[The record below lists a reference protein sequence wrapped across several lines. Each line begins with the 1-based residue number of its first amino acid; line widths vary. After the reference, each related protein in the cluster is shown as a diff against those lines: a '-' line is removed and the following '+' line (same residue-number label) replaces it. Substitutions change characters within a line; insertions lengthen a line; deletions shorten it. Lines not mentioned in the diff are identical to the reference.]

1 MIPRLGMN
9 DASGPGLAIVSSVPS
24 SASQQYQVPQSGRLR
39 SYDCHMSTPILD
51 TKLRALPPRPNAV
64 PRPSLIERLDDG
76 LQSRLILVS
85 APAGFGKTTMVSEWV
100 AGCNRREPDVRP
112 AWLSL
117 DEGDS
122 DSALFLAYLVA
133 ALRTVAADVG
143 QGVLGMLQS
152 PQPPPTETMLT
163 ALLNEITT
171 LPYGLV
177 LVLDDYHLVDSEPV
191 DQALTFLLEHLPPQ
205 MHLVIVT
212 REDPRLPLARW
223 RARGQLT
230 ELRAADL
237 RFTPSEAAEFLNR
250 VMGLDLSAEDVTA
263 LESRTEGWIAG
274 LQLAALSIQGR
285 SDAASFIQTFSGSHR
300 FVLDYLVEEVL
311 QRQPQRVRS
320 FLLQTAILDKLCG
333 ALCDAVTGQ
342 KHGKA
347 MLELLERGN
356 LFVVPL
362 DEERQWY
369 RYHHLFADVLHVH
382 LLDQQPDQ
390 LPALQRRASEWYEEN
405 GSRSDA
411 IRHALCSEDFGWA
424 AELIERAGLMTEDG
438 SQAATWLKW
447 TRALPDEMIRSR
459 PVLSAWYACALLG
472 SGELEAAEARLKD
485 AERRLEPG
493 RGAQAVVAD
502 EEQLRS
508 LLATIAVVRA
518 YNAQAVG
525 DVPGT
530 LKHAQRVFELLPEG
544 DHFRREQATG
554 LVGMTYWASGD
565 LQAADRVFAGY
576 STRMLAAGN
585 IPDAMGTASV
595 LADIRPPLG
604 RLRAAVDTFTEL
616 LQVGVD
622 RGGPLPPEA
631 ADLYRGLGELDLERG
646 DLAAAARHL
655 QTSEELGEQGER
667 PTWRWRW
674 CVARARLD
682 QAEGDLEGALSL
694 LDEAQR
700 LFIRTPLPEVR
711 PVPALKARIWAMQGR
726 VAEASEWARE
736 RGLSVDDDL
745 SYLRE
750 FEHVTLARVLIA
762 QYESERVDGAVH
774 DAARLLER
782 LLHAAEQGGR
792 TGSVIE
798 ILAVQALAHQARGDT
813 TLALAPLEHALSLA
827 EPEGYVRVFV
837 DEGAPMAGLLQ
848 EAVFRAIAPDSA
860 RRVLAAFPSVRP
872 DGARPSEAQ
881 CEDRQLL
888 SEREIEV
895 LQHIAAGL
903 TNREIAARLYLSLY
917 TVKAHARSIYDKL
930 DAHSRTQA
938 VARARDLGILPRF

>member
-1 MIPRLGMN
+1 
-9 DASGPGLAIVSSVPS
+9 
-24 SASQQYQVPQSGRLR
+24 
-39 SYDCHMSTPILD
+39 MSTPILG
-51 TKLRALPPRPNAV
+51 TKLYAPPLRPNAV
-64 PRPSLIERLDDG
+64 PRPSLIERLDEG

-85 APAGFGKTTMVSEWV
+85 APAGFGKTTIVSEWV
-100 AGCNRREPDVRP
+100 AGCNRLEPEVRS

-122 DSALFLAYLVA
+122 DSARFLAYLVA
-133 ALRTVAADVG
+133 AVRTVAADVG

-152 PQPPPTETMLT
+152 PRPPPTETMLT

-171 LPYGLV
+171 LPHGLV

-191 DQALTFLLEHLPPQ
+191 DEVLAFLLEHLPPQ
-205 MHLVIVT
+205 MHLVIAT

-237 RFTPSEAAEFLNR
+237 RFTASEAADFLNR
-250 VMGLDLSAEDVTA
+250 VMGLGLSAEDVTA

-285 SDAASFIQTFSGSHR
+285 PDAAGFIQTFTGSHR

-311 QRQPQRVRS
+311 QRQPQRVRI

-333 ALCDAVTGQ
+333 PLCDAVTGQ
-342 KHGKA
+342 MHGKG

-369 RYHHLFADVLHVH
+369 RYHHLFADVLYVH
-382 LLDQQPDQ
+382 LLEEQPDQ
-390 LPALQRRASEWYEEN
+390 LPALHRRASEWYEEN

-411 IRHALCSEDFGWA
+411 IRHALCAEDFGWA
-424 AELIERAGLMTEDG
+424 AELIERAGLMTED
-438 SQAATWLKW
+438 SSRAATWLQW

-472 SGELEAAEARLKD
+472 GGELEAAEARVRD
-485 AERRLEPG
+485 AELWLEPG
-493 RGAQAVVAD
+493 RSGRAEVAD

-518 YNAQAVG
+518 YNALAVG

-530 LKHAQRVFELLPEG
+530 VKHAQRVFELLPEG
-544 DHFRREQATG
+544 DHLRREQATG
-554 LVGMTYWASGD
+554 LMGMTYWASGD
-565 LQAADRVFAGY
+565 LDAADRVFADY
-576 STRMLAAGN
+576 SMRLLGAGN
-585 IPDAMGTASV
+585 IPDGISATTV
-595 LADIRPPLG
+595 LADVRPVLG
-604 RLRAAVDTFTEL
+604 RLRGAMDALTRL
-616 LQVGVD
+616 LQVVVD
-622 RGGPLPPEA
+622 RGEPLPPDT
-631 ADLYRGLGELDLERG
+631 ADLYRGLGELALERG
-646 DLAAAARHL
+646 DLAAAAAHL
-655 QTSEELGEQGER
+655 LRSKELGEQAGLPVWR
-667 PTWRWRW
+667 FRWRI
-674 CVARARLD
+674 AQARLNET
-682 QAEGDLEGALSL
+682 EGDLEGALTL

-700 LFIRTPLPEVR
+700 LFIRTRSPDVR
-711 PVPALKARIWAMQGR
+711 PISALKARIWAAQGR
-726 VAEASEWARE
+726 VAEASDWARE

-750 FEHVTLARVLIA
+750 FEHLTLARVLIA
-762 QYESERVDGAVH
+762 RYESERVDSAVH

-782 LLHAAEQGGR
+782 LLQAAEQGGR
-792 TGSVIE
+792 VGSVIE
-798 ILAVQALAHQARGDT
+798 ILAMQALAHEALGDT
-813 TLALAPLEHALSLA
+813 SLALAPLERALSLA

-837 DEGAPMAGLLQ
+837 NEGPPMVRLLQ
-848 EAVFRAIAPDSA
+848 EAASRAIAPDSA
-860 RRVLAAFPSVRP
+860 RRLLAAFPSAKP
-872 DGARPSEAQ
+872 DGSHPSEAR
-881 CEDRQLL
+881 CEGMELL
-888 SEREIEV
+888 SKREIEV

-903 TNREIAARLYLSLY
+903 TNREIATRLYLSLY

-938 VARARDLGILPRF
+938 AARARELGILPLL

>member
-1 MIPRLGMN
+1 
-9 DASGPGLAIVSSVPS
+9 
-24 SASQQYQVPQSGRLR
+24 
-39 SYDCHMSTPILD
+39 
-51 TKLRALPPRPNAV
+51 
-64 PRPSLIERLDDG
+64 
-76 LQSRLILVS
+76 
-85 APAGFGKTTMVSEWV
+85 
-100 AGCNRREPDVRP
+100 
-112 AWLSL
+112 
-117 DEGDS
+117 
-122 DSALFLAYLVA
+122 
-133 ALRTVAADVG
+133 
-143 QGVLGMLQS
+143 MLQS

-191 DQALTFLLEHLPPQ
+191 NEALAFLLEHLPPQ
-205 MHLVIVT
+205 MHLVIAT

-250 VMGLDLSAEDVTA
+250 VMGLDLSAGDVTA

-285 SDAASFIQTFSGSHR
+285 SDAVSFIQTFTGSHR

-311 QRQPQRVRS
+311 QRQPQRVRR

-347 MLELLERGN
+347 MLQLLERSN

-390 LPALQRRASEWYEEN
+390 LPALHRRASEWYEEN

-493 RGAQAVVAD
+493 RSGRAVVAD

-518 YNAQAVG
+518 YNAQSVG

-544 DHFRREQATG
+544 EHLRREQATA
-554 LVGMTYWASGD
+554 LVGLTYVASGD
-565 LQAADRVFAGY
+565 LKAADGVFADY
-576 STRMLAAGN
+576 SMRLLAAGN
-585 IPDAMGTASV
+585 IPDAIGATFV
-595 LADIRPPLG
+595 LADLRSALG
-604 RLRAAVDTFTEL
+604 RLREAADTLTRL
-616 LQVGVD
+616 LQVVVD
-622 RGGPLPPEA
+622 QGEPLPPEA
-631 ADLYRGLGELDLERG
+631 ADLFRGLGELDLERG
-646 DLAAAARHL
+646 DLAAAAKHL
-655 QTSEELGEQGER
+655 LRSKELGEQAELPVWR
-667 PTWRWRW
+667 FRWRI
-674 CVARARLD
+674 AQARLNE
-682 QAEGDLEGALSL
+682 AEGDLEQALTL

-700 LFIRTPLPEVR
+700 LFIRTPSPDVR
-711 PVPALKARIWAMQGR
+711 PISALKARIWATQGR
-726 VAEASEWARE
+726 LAEASDWARE
-736 RGLSVDDDL
+736 RDLSVDDDL
-745 SYLRE
+745 SYPRE
-750 FEHVTLARVLIA
+750 FEHLTLARVLVA
-762 QYESERVDGAVH
+762 RYESERVDSAVH
-774 DAARLLER
+774 DATRLLER
-782 LLHAAEQGGR
+782 LLQAAEQGGR
-792 TGSVIE
+792 MGSVIE
-798 ILAVQALAHQARGDT
+798 ILAMQALAHEALGET
-813 TLALAPLEHALSLA
+813 SLALAPLERALSLA

-837 DEGAPMAGLLQ
+837 DEGPPMVRLLQ
-848 EAVFRAIAPDSA
+848 EAASRAIAPDSA
-860 RRVLAAFPSVRP
+860 RRLLAAFPSAKP
-872 DGARPSEAQ
+872 DGSHPSEA
-881 CEDRQLL
+881 
-888 SEREIEV
+888 
-895 LQHIAAGL
+895 
-903 TNREIAARLYLSLY
+903 
-917 TVKAHARSIYDKL
+917 
-930 DAHSRTQA
+930 
-938 VARARDLGILPRF
+938 